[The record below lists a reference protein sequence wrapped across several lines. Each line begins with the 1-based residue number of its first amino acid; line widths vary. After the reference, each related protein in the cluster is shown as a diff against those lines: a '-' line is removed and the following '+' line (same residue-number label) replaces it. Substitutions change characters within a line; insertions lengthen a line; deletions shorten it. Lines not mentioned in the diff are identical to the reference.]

1 MRGLRAAGLRAL
13 RRRAV
18 HGRAPGLHHRT
29 PVGLLVVAG
38 ADHVDL
44 ALQPEQRAR
53 EGQRRTPLAGA
64 GLGDELAD
72 PGLRVLVGLR
82 HRRVRLVRARGRE
95 ALVLVED
102 LRRRAE
108 LLLEAARAEQRRR
121 APQPVGVAHRV
132 RDRDQ
137 RLGRDLLHDQPQRED
152 RREVVGAGG
161 LAGLRAQRRQR
172 LTGQV
177 REQVDPVR
185 RDGVLA
191 QDELRRLAHG
201 ATLLPGATG
210 ACGRA
215 SAAAKT
221 EAALR
226 RRRARAAVLAQR
238 HRLVRE
244 AAVDVVERGIH
255 RTTHRL
261 TGTLR
266 APWGHLADRP
276 GASRRRK
283 GGWAAALVRRGGPE
297 ARTAADVGGERNCP
311 GPERRERGVA

>member
-1 MRGLRAAGLRAL
+1 M
-13 RRRAV
+13 
-18 HGRAPGLHHRT
+18 HGRAPGLHHRA

-44 ALQPEQRAR
+44 ALQPEQRAG
-53 EGQRRTPLAGA
+53 EGQRGAPLAGA

-82 HRRVRLVRARGRE
+82 HGGVRLVRARGRD

-108 LLLEAARAEQRRR
+108 LGLEAARAEQRRR

-137 RLGRDLLHDQPQRED
+137 RLGRDLLHDQPHRED

-172 LTGQV
+172 LAGQV

-191 QDELRRLAHG
+191 QDELRRLAH
-201 ATLLPGATG
+201 TREPTRL
-210 ACGRA
+210 
-215 SAAAKT
+215 SAAAKA

-255 RTTHRL
+255 RTTHRPSR
-261 TGTLR
+261 TLR
-266 APWGHLADRP
+266 APWGHLAYRT
-276 GASRRRK
+276 GAIRRRR

-297 ARTAADVGGERNCP
+297 ARTASGRRRERNCP